1 MIAGPPGSR
10 TRLGHEQVTV
20 LRQVC
25 PCRALLPPLPRPMFV
40 RKRRSRY
47 EDASSG
53 GQLLA
58 EIAVEGTARV
68 SGRERAWREKDPA
81 EIIETIAQS
90 IRVSQ
95 RGARRVRAH
104 RFKELFGYQVLNSQR
119 PERIERLMAEAG
131 IEVRPSLKDA
141 GRDDWLVMSMPVE
154 VPVPEASPDPAPTAE
169 WFAHMASVPTDT
181 EREVEMHF
189 ASPLFREGLG
199 YNEEQEA
206 AGFGIRWA
214 RGSTPGHVEADLL
227 YFADDKHDVKAGEP
241 LVLVECK
248 RLIKDE
254 KELQAAAAQA
264 HSYALWI
271 IPAYYL
277 ITDGRIV
284 SVWDFQGAVAPD
296 RELLRVSQ
304 GELAG
309 SFDDLYSRLNP
320 PAATAA
326 RRSKISRMEKP
337 Q

>member
-1 MIAGPPGSR
+1 VA
-10 TRLGHEQVTV
+10 
-20 LRQVC
+20 
-25 PCRALLPPLPRPMFV
+25 
-40 RKRRSRY
+40 
-47 EDASSG
+47 
-53 GQLLA
+53 
-58 EIAVEGTARV
+58 
-68 SGRERAWREKDPA
+68 REKDPA

-119 PERIERLMAEAG
+119 RERIERLIVEAG
-131 IEVRPSLKDA
+131 IEVRPSLQDA

-169 WFAHMASVPTDT
+169 WFAHMASVRTDA

-199 YNEEQEA
+199 YKEEQEA

-227 YFADDKHDVKAGEP
+227 YFAGDKHDVKAGEP

-264 HSYALWI
+264 HSYALWV
-271 IPAYYL
+271 IPP
-277 ITDGRIV
+277 TT
-284 SVWDFQGAVAPD
+284 SSPT
-296 RELLRVSQ
+296 
-304 GELAG
+304 AG
-309 SFDDLYSRLNP
+309 S
-320 PAATAA
+320 
-326 RRSKISRMEKP
+326 
-337 Q
+337 